1 MKDNSCSIC
10 PSWLA
15 IFCNRSVS
23 APWECNSFCI
33 SASCC
38 ALPALIRFCSSFS
51 SLRIFSCWMFFSSKS
66 WFCKCA
72 HASFKALSLFAF
84 SCPKLSSF
92 SLTEASSKAILLF
105 SSSSRV
111 NFSLRAASA
120 FFFQSSRSS
129 MSCWYWRSSF
139 SNSYSNWLIRLFCS
153 FINGWYFRFIC
164 SCPSAFSACKRCM
177 RIEIS
182 AERCSFSS
190 FSLL

>member
-1 MKDNSCSIC
+1 MLCFAGIDT
-10 PSWLA
+10 LL
-15 IFCNRSVS
+15 F
-23 APWECNSFCI
+23 
-33 SASCC
+33 
-38 ALPALIRFCSSFS
+38 LFS

-105 SSSSRV
+105 PHPAGLTFHYGQLLLFLPV
-111 NFSLRAASA
+111 FKVEHVLLVLA
-120 FFFQSSRSS
+120 FQ
-129 MSCWYWRSSF
+129 F

-190 FSLL
+190 FLYYNHQ